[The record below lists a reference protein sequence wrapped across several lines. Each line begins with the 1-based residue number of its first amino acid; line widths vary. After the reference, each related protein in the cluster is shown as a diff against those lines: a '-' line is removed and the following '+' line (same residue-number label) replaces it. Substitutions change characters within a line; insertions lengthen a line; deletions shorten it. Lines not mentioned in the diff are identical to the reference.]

1 MNYSETPRIV
11 SNRAPM
17 QISKSFE
24 FDAAHRLWTVPD
36 CHPCKALH
44 GHRYSVEVIIRDE
57 NFRYLDKSMVLD
69 YRELSKIVKDCII
82 QICDHSILI
91 SNRDN
96 ALVSLASANPE
107 IFSKCAII
115 NALETTAE
123 NLARVFQNV
132 IACNLHL
139 HDANLGSLQLS
150 VVVSETPSTRAETN
164 AWLIRD
170 FDFSFFKIDSIVSN
184 VENEKTELVSMR
196 S

>member
-1 MNYSETPRIV
+1 MKYNETPKRV

-44 GHRYSVEVIIRDE
+44 GHRYSVEVTIRDE

-69 YRELSKIVKDCII
+69 YRELSKIVKDCI
-82 QICDHSILI
+82 QICDHSTLI

-107 IFSKCAII
+107 VFSKCAII

-164 AWLIRD
+164 AWLIS
-170 FDFSFFKIDSIVSN
+170 DFSFFTIDNIVSN
-184 VENEKTELVSMR
+184 VENEKTEIVSIKV
-196 S
+196 